1 MARGRKSKYFS
12 HVEPYLD
19 EISKW
24 AENMTE
30 VQIARKL
37 GVGYWNFCDYKRNY
51 PQLQQAIKKGRQDL
65 VFELKSTLIR
75 KAKGFSYEEKKIITD
90 SDGYTRK
97 EVTQKYAQPDV
108 AAINLLLKNYDKD
121 NWSNDPQALELR
133 KKRLNL
139 KRNRLMPTCGKT
151 SEGYK

>member
-51 PQLQQAIKKGRQDL
+51 PQLQQAIKKAD
-65 VFELKSTLIR
+65 
-75 KAKGFSYEEKKIITD
+75 KIWYL
-90 SDGYTRK
+90 S
-97 EVTQKYAQPDV
+97 
-108 AAINLLLKNYDKD
+108 
-121 NWSNDPQALELR
+121 
-133 KKRLNL
+133 
-139 KRNRLMPTCGKT
+139 
-151 SEGYK
+151 